1 MSLDRANRSFLA
13 FIGIALLSG
22 AMVLCGAVGA
32 VLLPLIL
39 APHSQWRFSSVPMI
53 VFIAPIAVGL
63 GLGSRSLGRQALA
76 SYRLA
81 RRVRR
86 LAAATPDDLKRTAT
100 HAGLTGR
107 VVLVDAAEAFSFV
120 YGVLTPRVAVSR
132 GLFDS
137 ASPGELR
144 AVLEHERYHVC
155 NLDPLKM
162 FLLRVLSATL
172 FYLPVLSSLRA
183 RYVTGRE
190 LAADRRA
197 VVICG
202 RRSLA
207 GALLKVVRGPEW
219 SELHMAVS
227 LGGRELLD
235 ARVVQLETGRE
246 PRLAALSL
254 ARVAASF
261 LVVVILAAAYVAS
274 VSGFGPTA
282 AYRLTGAA
290 LANATIRG
298 GLSCGAP
305 FAGAGLVLYLLI
317 AVRAAR
323 PLNAGL

>member
-1 MSLDRANRSFLA
+1 VRLDRANRSFLA
-13 FIGIALLSG
+13 FVGIALLSC
-22 AMVLCGAVGA
+22 AIVLCGAVGA
-32 VLLPLIL
+32 VLLPLIF
-39 APHSQWRFSSVPMI
+39 APRSRWTVSSVPAI
-53 VFIAPIAVGL
+53 VFMAPIAVGM

-86 LAAATPDDLKRTAT
+86 LTVATPDDLKCAAS
-100 HAGLTGR
+100 HAGLAGR

-132 GLFDS
+132 GLCDA

-162 FLLRVLSATL
+162 LLLRALSATL
-172 FYLPVLSSLRA
+172 FFLPVLGSLRA

-219 SELHMAVS
+219 SDLHMAAS

-254 ARVAASF
+254 SRVAASF
-261 LVVVILAAAYVAS
+261 LVAVILAAAYVAS

-282 AYRLTGAA
+282 VHRLTGAA
-290 LANATIRG
+290 LAEATIRG
-298 GLSCGAP
+298 GLACGAP

-317 AVRAAR
+317 AMRATR
-323 PLNAGL
+323 PLNAGR

>member
-1 MSLDRANRSFLA
+1 MRLDRANRSFLA

-22 AMVLCGAVGA
+22 AIVLCGAVGA
-32 VLLPLIL
+32 VLLPLIF
-39 APHSQWRFSSVPMI
+39 APRSRWAVSSMPAV
-53 VFIAPIAVGL
+53 VFMAPIAVGL

-86 LAAATPDDLKRTAT
+86 LAMVTPDDLKRAASY
-100 HAGLTGR
+100 AGLAGR

-120 YGVLTPRVAVSR
+120 YGVFTPRVAVSR

-137 ASPGELR
+137 ASPDELR

-162 FLLRVLSATL
+162 LVLRALSATL
-172 FYLPVLSSLRA
+172 FFLPVLSSLRA
-183 RYVTGRE
+183 RYVAGRE

-202 RRSLA
+202 RRPLA

-219 SELHMAVS
+219 SELRMAAS

-235 ARVVQLETGRE
+235 ARVLQLETGRE

-254 ARVAASF
+254 LRVASSV
-261 LVVVILAAAYVAS
+261 LVAVILAAAYVAS
-274 VSGFGPTA
+274 VSSFGPTA
-282 AYRLTGAA
+282 VHRLTATA
-290 LANATIRG
+290 LADATIRG

-305 FAGAGLVLYLLI
+305 FAGAGVMLYLVI
-317 AVRAAR
+317 ALRAAR

>member
-13 FIGIALLSG
+13 FVGISLLSG
-22 AMVLCGAVGA
+22 AIVLCGAVGA
-32 VLLPLIL
+32 VLVPLIV
-39 APHSQWRFSSVPMI
+39 APHAQRGVSSVPAI

-63 GLGSRSLGRQALA
+63 GFGACSLGRQVLA
-76 SYRLA
+76 SHRLA

-86 LAAATPDDLKRTAT
+86 LAVATPDDLTRAAT
-100 HAGLTGR
+100 HARLTGR

-132 GLFDS
+132 GLCDS

-162 FLLRVLSATL
+162 LLLQALSATL
-172 FYLPVLSSLRA
+172 FFLPVLGSLRA

-219 SELHMAVS
+219 SDLHMAAS
-227 LGGRELLD
+227 IGGHDLLD

-246 PRLAALSL
+246 PRLAALGL

-261 LVVVILAAAYVAS
+261 LVAVILAAAYVAS
-274 VSGFGPTA
+274 VSGFGPTSVH
-282 AYRLTGAA
+282 RLTGAA
-290 LANATIRG
+290 LADATIRA

-317 AVRAAR
+317 AVRATW
-323 PLNAGL
+323 PLNAGI

>member
-1 MSLDRANRSFLA
+1 VVRLICAGGRVHGPACGWR
-13 FIGIALLSG
+13 G
-22 AMVLCGAVGA
+22 A
-32 VLLPLIL
+32 
-39 APHSQWRFSSVPMI
+39 RN
-53 VFIAPIAVGL
+53 
-63 GLGSRSLGRQALA
+63 SLGRQALA
-76 SYRLA
+76 SYKLT

-86 LAAATPDDLKRTAT
+86 LAAAAPADLKRAAT
-100 HAGLTGR
+100 HAGLAGR
-107 VVLVDAAEAFSFV
+107 IVVVDAAEAFSFV
-120 YGVLTPRVAVSR
+120 YGVFTPRVAVSR
-132 GLFDS
+132 GLCDS

-144 AVLEHERYHVC
+144 AVLAHERYHVC

-162 FLLRVLSATL
+162 LLLRALSATL

-183 RYVTGRE
+183 RYVAGRE

-207 GALLKVVRGPEW
+207 GALLKVVRGPDW
-219 SELHMAVS
+219 SELHMAAS

-246 PRLAALSL
+246 PKLAAPSLS
-254 ARVAASF
+254 RVAASF
-261 LVVVILAAAYVAS
+261 LVAVILAAAYVAS
-274 VSGFGPTA
+274 VSSFGPTA
-282 AYRLTGAA
+282 VYHLTGAA
-290 LANATIRG
+290 LAEATIRG

-317 AVRAAR
+317 AMRATR

>member
-1 MSLDRANRSFLA
+1 VRLDRANRSFLA
-13 FIGIALLSG
+13 FVGIALLSG
-22 AMVLCGAVGA
+22 AIVLCGAVGA
-32 VLLPLIL
+32 VLLPLIF
-39 APHSQWRFSSVPMI
+39 APRSRWAVSSVPAI
-53 VFIAPIAVGL
+53 VFMAPIAFGL
-63 GLGSRSLGRQALA
+63 GLGSRSLGRQVLA

-86 LAAATPDDLKRTAT
+86 LAVATPDDLKCAAS
-100 HAGLTGR
+100 HAGLAGR
-107 VVLVDAAEAFSFV
+107 VVLVDAAQAFSFV
-120 YGVLTPRVAVSR
+120 YGVFTPRVAVSR

-162 FLLRVLSATL
+162 VVLRVLSATL
-172 FYLPVLSSLRA
+172 VFLPVLGSLCA
-183 RYVTGRE
+183 RYVAGRE

-207 GALLKVVRGPEW
+207 GALLKVVRGPDW
-219 SELHMAVS
+219 SELHMAAS

-254 ARVAASF
+254 SRVAASA
-261 LVVVILAAAYVAS
+261 LVAVVLTVVYIAS
-274 VSGFGPTA
+274 VSSFGPTA
-282 AYRLTGAA
+282 VHRLTAAA
-290 LANATIRG
+290 LADATIRG
-298 GLSCGAP
+298 GISCGAP
-305 FAGAGLVLYLLI
+305 FAGTGLVLYLLI
-317 AVRAAR
+317 AMRATR